1 MALRI
6 RFDDRLDRLAD
17 ALIDE
22 LSVAPEDPLAEDTV
36 IVPGVGVGRWL
47 QQRIADRRG
56 VSARLSLEFPGRFIW
71 RSLRALLPELPAHS
85 PFEPRVARWAILR
98 LFDELPEGDEC
109 APLAQRV
116 SGAPPADRL
125 ALADEVAAQYE
136 RYLAWRRDWL
146 AQWQAG
152 RWAQG
157 DAPLDR
163 HERWQRWLWQR
174 LLERLP
180 RVSQAHPFD
189 LLEGIL
195 RDDPR
200 RAREALGGRRV
211 WVLGMAGLSPEQTT
225 VLARLSS
232 VIDVGIHAPDPCR
245 ELWSDLVDRK
255 TLARVVAQRPDVAW
269 LYESEPEVLGNWG
282 RAQRDFVAQL
292 LALEEAAGIQAQAPL
307 RERTHPLDPLP
318 AAQPDALASVA
329 AAMPA
334 LTRLQ
339 ALQSAVLL
347 RSDRPWRLATR
358 DGDDPSIQLHAAH
371 GPVREAEV
379 LHDCLLDCFATMPQ
393 LRPDQVA
400 VFCTSIEEAA
410 DAIESVFAG
419 VPQQRRIP
427 VAVSGRA
434 ARADPLLRAALELL
448 QLAEQQA
455 PISRV
460 AEWLANPAALEALG
474 LDDEDAAALV
484 RAFDGAGARW
494 GLDAQGGPPR
504 HHWRAALERLLVGA
518 AIGALDDADAGGVTG
533 GFAAVGDV
541 AAVPGLRSVGTRA
554 LERLMPLFDAL
565 DELRA
570 FAREPVEPARW
581 CTLAG
586 RVLGRTFARA
596 RSYADA
602 LSQLMSA
609 LAGLRESAEAAPGA
623 LIDAAG
629 LRQALAGELDR
640 AASAALPSGAV
651 AVCPIGGLRGIP
663 YRVVCL
669 FGMDE
674 GAFPRAGVRSEFDL
688 MRRAPRFGD
697 REQRFDDRGVF
708 LDALL
713 AADERL
719 IVLHHGRDARDDS
732 VRNPSTLVTELLE
745 YANARLPAGAQP
757 IRAREHPLHG
767 FSPRAFARAGDEP
780 GRERASF
787 AQERLATARALALPL
802 SRRDEGAGAIV
813 ASGVT
818 PAGATVA
825 DGEPTLEAMRDALA
839 EPARAFLRSRAG
851 LRLVREDPPI
861 EEIEPLWG
869 DEKRD
874 RELVERLAQGLLAGA
889 SGPALLDALLASP
902 RIAAGTAGRA
912 QASAL
917 LEAAQRLV
925 RRCEELCAAAP
936 DRSRCLVSSFD
947 VGMRALI
954 EAWLSHAHW
963 LVSQAA
969 PVTSPQGQA
978 PVTYL
983 VTPDRTVTVSIADPA
998 AALEHAR
1005 TWTARARS
1013 EPLALF
1019 PRTLRA
1025 WHEAA
1030 NASEDARREAA
1041 RRELF
1046 GDDDGRRP
1054 AEIERPWF
1062 AALYRDA
1069 QPALDAAIEIGSQ
1082 VYGPILADC
1091 SIEKVPSR

>member
-17 ALIDE
+17 ALIEE
-22 LSVAPEDPLAEDTV
+22 LSVASGDPLAEDSV

-47 QQRIADRRG
+47 QQRIADRSG

-85 PFEPRVARWAILR
+85 PFEPRVARWTILR

-116 SGAPPADRL
+116 SGASPADRL
-125 ALADEVAAQYE
+125 TLADEIAAQFE

-146 AQWQAG
+146 ARWQAG
-152 RWAQG
+152 RWAQD

-163 HERWQRWLWQR
+163 HERWQRWLWRR

-195 RDDPR
+195 RDEPQ

-211 WVLGMAGLSPEQTT
+211 WVLGMTALSPEQTT
-225 VLARLSS
+225 LLARLSS
-232 VIDVGIHAPDPCR
+232 VIDVSIHAPDPCR

-255 TLARVVAQRPDVAW
+255 TLARIVAQRPDVAW

-307 RERTHPLDPLP
+307 RERPHPLDPLLE
-318 AAQPDALASVA
+318 AQPQALATVA

-347 RSDRPWRLATR
+347 RSDRPWRLAR
-358 DGDDPSIQLHAAH
+358 ADGDDPSIQLHATH
-371 GPVREAEV
+371 GLVREAEV
-379 LHDCLLDCFATMPQ
+379 LHDRLLDCFATMPQ

-419 VPQQRRIP
+419 VPPQRRIP

-460 AEWLANPAALEALG
+460 AQWLANPAALEALG
-474 LDDEDAAALV
+474 LDDEEAAALV
-484 RAFDGAGARW
+484 RAFDAAGARW

-518 AIGALDDADAGGVTG
+518 AVGALDDADAGAVPG

-541 AAVPGLRSVGTRA
+541 AVIPGLRSVGTRA

-570 FAREPVEPARW
+570 FAREPAEPARW

-586 RVLGRTFARA
+586 RVLGRMFARA
-596 RSYADA
+596 RSHADA

-609 LAGLRESAEAAPGA
+609 IAGLRESAEAAPGA
-623 LIDAAG
+623 LVDAAG

-651 AVCPIGGLRGIP
+651 AVCPIGGLRGLP

-713 AADERL
+713 AAGERL
-719 IVLHHGRDARDDS
+719 IVLYHGRDARDNS
-732 VRNPSTLVTELLE
+732 ARNPSTLVAELVE
-745 YANARLPAGAQP
+745 YANARRPEGAQE
-757 IRAREHPLHG
+757 IEERKHRLHG
-767 FSPRAFARAGDEP
+767 FSPHAFARDGDDA

-787 AQERLATARALALPL
+787 AQERLATAQALALPL
-802 SRRDEGAGAIV
+802 SQRDEGVGAIV
-813 ASGVT
+813 EAGVA
-818 PAGATVA
+818 PEYGVPGR
-825 DGEPTLEAMRDALA
+825 GEPTLDAMRDALVD
-839 EPARAFLRSRAG
+839 PARAYLRSRVG
-851 LRLVREDPPI
+851 LRLVREDPPV

-869 DEKRD
+869 DDERD
-874 RELVERLAQGLLAGA
+874 RELVGRLAQGLLAGA
-889 SGPALLDALLASP
+889 SGPALLDVLLASP
-902 RIAAGTAGRA
+902 RIAAGAAGRA

-925 RRCEELCAAAP
+925 GRCEQLGAATP
-936 DRSRCLVSSFD
+936 GQSRCLVSSFNL
-947 VGMRALI
+947 GMHALVD
-954 EAWLSHAHW
+954 AWLSHAHW
-963 LVSQAA
+963 LVAQAA
-969 PVTSPQGQA
+969 PATAQQGQT

-983 VTPDRTVTVSIADPA
+983 VTPDRTVSVSIADPA

-1005 TWTARARS
+1005 TWAARARS
-1013 EPLALF
+1013 EALALF

-1025 WHEAA
+1025 WHDAGDA
-1030 NASEDARREAA
+1030 EDARREAA

-1046 GDDDGRRP
+1046 GDDGGRRL

-1062 AALYRDA
+1062 AALHRDA
-1069 QPALDAAIEIGSQ
+1069 QPELDSVIELGEK

-1091 SIEKVPSR
+1091 SVDKVASG